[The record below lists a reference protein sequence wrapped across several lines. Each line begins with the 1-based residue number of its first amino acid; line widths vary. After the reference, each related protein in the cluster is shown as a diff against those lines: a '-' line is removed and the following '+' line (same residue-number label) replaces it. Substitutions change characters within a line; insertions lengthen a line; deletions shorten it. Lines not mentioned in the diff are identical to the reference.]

1 MAQRVEARRPEAV
14 NPRPKRARDEE
25 LLVWPD
31 LVFVEFI
38 SAVLFLVTL
47 TFLSAAINGPLLDKA
62 DSNVTP
68 NPSKAPWYF
77 LNLQELLLHMD
88 PALAGVVVPTVA
100 LIGLAAIPYFDRSH
114 EGQGVWFGTPDAK
127 KIVWYAAVFTGVITV
142 LLVLFSSGKH
152 VTLYEKLGGS
162 VERQVFDAGGKP
174 QLDASGK
181 PTFQVVP
188 KYPWPSKLEGFRS
201 LRAIDTGIGWPK
213 WTRDIPY
220 LPFSL
225 EVRGQEFRT
234 LDFPTFLVSQGIPV
248 ATMLGLP
255 IVMLMI
261 QKRWLGRLTKHD
273 AMVGVFTGFIVVYV
287 VLTIIGTAFRG
298 ESLELLFPWEVK
310 TPPD

>member
-1 MAQRVEARRPEAV
+1 MAQRVEAQRPQAA

-62 DSNVTP
+62 DSNITP

-88 PALAGVVVPTVA
+88 PALAGVVVPTIA

-127 KIVWYAAVFTGVITV
+127 KIAWFASVFAGLITV

-152 VTLYEKLGGS
+152 VTLYEKLGGFEDRP
-162 VERQVFDAGGKP
+162 VLTAQGTP
-174 QLDASGK
+174 QLNASGR
-181 PTFQVVP
+181 PVTQSVP
-188 KYPWPSKLEGFRS
+188 KHPWPSKLEGVRS
-201 LRAIDTGIGWPK
+201 LRAIDTGIDWPH

-220 LPFSL
+220 LPFIL
-225 EVRGQEFRT
+225 EVRGQEFHT

-255 IVMLMI
+255 VVMLMI

-273 AMVGVFTGFIVVYV
+273 AMVGVFTGFITVYV

-310 TPPD
+310 TPHD